1 MKQCYEQVKSINDI
15 PRLILIAKQEIDIGT
30 ELLYD
35 YGDKTKK
42 SRDAYPWLAKWK
54 NIYCDL
60 LEEKKPNFLFDAGH
74 QQTAFILENKP
85 YPF

>member
-1 MKQCYEQVKSINDI
+1 M
-15 PRLILIAKQEIDIGT
+15 LILGFQNEK
-30 ELLYD
+30 
-35 YGDKTKK
+35 
-42 SRDAYPWLAKWK
+42 K